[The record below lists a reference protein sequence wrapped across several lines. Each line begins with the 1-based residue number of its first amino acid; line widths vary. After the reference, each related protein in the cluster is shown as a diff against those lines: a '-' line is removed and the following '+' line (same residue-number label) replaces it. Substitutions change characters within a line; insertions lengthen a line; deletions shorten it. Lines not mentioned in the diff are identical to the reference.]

1 MAQLRKASHAGTWY
15 ESSKESLVRKFKQSL
30 GDKAREE
37 CKSPIIVSPHA
48 GYDYSLPQILSSFKH
63 LKLSEATK
71 TVIVIGPSHT
81 RYFENQVKL
90 SQFDSLQTPLGNL
103 QVDTEGIEKLI
114 DQDSYL
120 FSKSDMTM
128 ELKEHSLEMQYPVLK
143 YLFDEMNLVHTKVI
157 PLVISHFDGEEL
169 QRLVTLLFKVVDPKS
184 TSIVVSCDFTHWG
197 GHFEYY
203 DTFHNYVDLM
213 SALKYKEPMEIE
225 NCVDLEIEDAHE
237 EVDLDTGVKFLD
249 LGAMLILSNYT
260 LSKTMYDTMKLDK
273 FDSWSTSLQ
282 EFKQKR
288 TDSPVQVFSQYLQ
301 ETGATICG
309 KWPLLFTLYLL
320 EEKELVTDFKLSSSP
335 AYRFV
340 DYNKSSKVENKD
352 DSSVSYVSG
361 YVV

>member
-1 MAQLRKASHAGTWY
+1 MVQLRKASHAGTWY
-15 ESSKESLVRKFKQSL
+15 ENSKESLVRKFKETL
-30 GDKAREE
+30 AGNAREE
-37 CKSPIIVSPHA
+37 ETSPIIVSPHA
-48 GYDYSLPQILSSFKH
+48 GYAYSLPQILSSFKH
-63 LKLSEATK
+63 LRLSEATK

-103 QVDTEGIEKLI
+103 QVDVEAIEQLVGE
-114 DQDSYL
+114 DDYL

-143 YLFDEMNLVHTKVI
+143 YLLDEKNLVHTKVI

-169 QRLVTLLFKVVDPKS
+169 QSLVSLLFKVVDPKS

-213 SALKYKEPMEIE
+213 STLKYKEPLEIE
-225 NCVDLEIEDAHE
+225 NCIDLEIEEAHE

-249 LGAMLILSNYT
+249 LGAMLILSNYK
-260 LSKTMYDTMKLDK
+260 LNKTMYDTMKLNK
-273 FDSWSTSLQ
+273 FDSWATSLQ
-282 EFKQKR
+282 EFQQKR
-288 TDSPVQVFSQYLQ
+288 SDSQVKVFTEYLQ

-320 EEKELVTDFKLSSSP
+320 EDQELVADFKLSKIP

-361 YVV
+361 YIV